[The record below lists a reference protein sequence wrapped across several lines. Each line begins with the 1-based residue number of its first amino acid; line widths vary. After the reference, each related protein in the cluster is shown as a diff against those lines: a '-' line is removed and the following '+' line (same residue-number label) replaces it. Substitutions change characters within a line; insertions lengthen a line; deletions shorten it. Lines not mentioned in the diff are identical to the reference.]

1 VLAADID
8 ELRETLLH
16 EKYNFGAP
24 RVSVVEVKSDGTL
37 VLEHNSEIDKR
48 GLDTDTARKVLDY
61 VIHVWRRPVVLRTV
75 DAASKPVQILA
86 EPAAA

>member
-1 VLAADID
+1 
-8 ELRETLLH
+8 
-16 EKYNFGAP
+16 
-24 RVSVVEVKSDGTL
+24 L